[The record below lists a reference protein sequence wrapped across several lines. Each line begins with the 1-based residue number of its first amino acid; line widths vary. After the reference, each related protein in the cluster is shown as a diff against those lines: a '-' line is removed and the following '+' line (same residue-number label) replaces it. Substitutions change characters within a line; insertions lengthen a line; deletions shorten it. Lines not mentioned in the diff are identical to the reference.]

1 MNQGFTL
8 IELLVV
14 VLIIGILAAIALP
27 QYEKSVNKA
36 RGAEALIAA
45 KTIAD
50 SANLFFLE
58 RRQYPSVLS
67 ELTIKAPNLEHFTL
81 NAGQD
86 GAASKYKIELDS
98 NSDYATVVVLCS
110 RGKVTARYCTGS
122 ACEDFFSCKTSSNTS
137 DGVPSGVTC
146 LL

>member
-1 MNQGFTL
+1 MKQGFTL

-14 VLIIGILAAIALP
+14 VLIIGILSAIALP

-45 KTIAD
+45 KTVAD

-58 RRQYPSVLS
+58 RRQYPTTVS
-67 ELTIKAPNLEHFTL
+67 ELTIKAPSLEYFTL
-81 NAGQD
+81 TAAQD

-98 NSDYATVVVLCS
+98 NTAYVTVVVSCS
-110 RGKVTARYCTGS
+110 RGKVVSRYCTGS
-122 ACEDFFSCKTSSNTS
+122 ECEDFFSCKSSSNTS
-137 DGVPSGVTC
+137 EGAPSGAC

>member
-1 MNQGFTL
+1 MKQGFTL

-14 VLIIGILAAIALP
+14 VLIIGILSAIALP

-58 RRQYPSVLS
+58 RRQYPAALS
-67 ELTIKAPNLEHFTL
+67 ELTIKAPSLEYFWL
-81 NAGQD
+81 RADQN
-86 GAASKYKIELDS
+86 GAASKYKIELES
-98 NSDYATVVVLCS
+98 NTDDATIVVLCS
-110 RGKVTARYCTGS
+110 RGKVTGRYCTGA

-137 DGVPSGVTC
+137 EDVPSGTTC